1 MRDILPPMVRKNPE
15 DASKVLP
22 IGGYIIMVLVRI
34 WVVWVPSPFY
44 GAHSEV

>member
-1 MRDILPPMVRKNPE
+1 MMVKLFN
-15 DASKVLP
+15 V
-22 IGGYIIMVLVRI
+22 MVLVRI